1 MPAGQRRTRGTR
13 DAAAAREAILEAAVK
28 EFAAKGFAG
37 ARMDAVA
44 REARVAKGLIFFHF
58 GTKEGLWVAALERIY
73 GMLRAGQ
80 DEAGLDGLGPV
91 EGMRRLVRDTFRLF
105 LERPEI
111 VALMNEENLHRARH
125 VAASPRIRAL
135 YNPLFTAMDRLLAA
149 GRARGQFQE
158 DVDVTALYVAL
169 SGLGYFYCANRWT
182 LSAAFA
188 GDLFAPG
195 RVAAYEA
202 MISDMV
208 VAYLLRPGADR
219 LGQAGDAPKREYSG
233 D

>member
-1 MPAGQRRTRGTR
+1 MRGTR
-13 DAAAAREAILEAAVK
+13 DAAAARAAILEAAVK
-28 EFAAKGFAG
+28 EFAAKGLAG

-44 REARVAKGLIFFHF
+44 REAQVAKGLIFFHF

-111 VALMNEENLHRARH
+111 VALMNEENLHQARH
-125 VAASPRIRAL
+125 VAAAPRIRAL
-135 YNPLFTAMDRLLAA
+135 YNPLFAAMDRLLAA
-149 GRARGQFQE
+149 GRARGQFRE
-158 DVDVTALYVAL
+158 GVDVTALYVAL

-219 LGQAGDAPKREYSG
+219 LGQAGDAPKREHSG